1 MSHAVIS
8 LGLGLG
14 GGKASTSSG
23 GMPAAGGGGTDELNY
38 PTGIWSSA
46 GATYYIGTSPDMH
59 FDASILDGADA
70 GNNPANGAAVSTWG
84 DRSGNTI
91 DYDATQAS
99 ASSQPTFADAGAGPG
114 SKPAVTWATDEL
126 DLATVPPAS
135 DGWETAGSF
144 TAIYVSQATG
154 SASNVMQGSGYT
166 YSFWMYFNS
175 QDWICG
181 NYLGVSY
188 STPNDFNMHTI
199 HRDGTSAEFFESG
212 GTSLYGPASQTR
224 TMNIKK
230 IGKTYLSHAGTISE
244 ILIFDSALSTADL
257 NVIRLYIANK
267 YSLTTAAFT

>member
-70 GNNPANGAAVSTWG
+70 GNNPANGAAVSAWG
-84 DRSGNTI
+84 DRSGNAT

-126 DLATVPPAS
+126 DVAT
-135 DGWETAGSF
+135 GWAAATSC

-154 SASNVMQGSGYT
+154 SASNVTKGGGYS
-166 YSFWMYFNS
+166 YSFWFYLG

-181 NYLGVSY
+181 NAVGDY

-199 HRDGTSAEFFESG
+199 HRDGTSVEFFESG
-212 GTSLYGPASQTR
+212 GTSLYGPATDSSV
-224 TMNIKK
+224 MEVEK
-230 IGKTYLSHAGTISE
+230 IGITYASHAGTISE
-244 ILIFDSALSTADL
+244 ILIFASALSTADL

-267 YSLTTAAFT
+267 YGLTTAAFS